1 MDRWV
6 SEFADDHASGVVRVA
21 RHPDDHD
28 PFGSPL
34 TTERLVLKQAEQQ
47 LSLPTFWFDGEG
59 QLEGQVSQS
68 LLENGLRSAEVN
80 RQHWIGMHVW
90 WDTWENRPHDDVQQL
105 AIHIEEDLSEN
116 ASITVFRLQSL
127 EMTGEIAYNGI
138 DVHHD
143 VATQMITF
151 DQNGIVTDSFEGV
164 HGWTISNE
172 NLYSEGGIPV
182 FMLETWGEVDGFVT
196 VIEVNGEVRGVI
208 GISNDDMP
216 RNPEI
221 HSQMAIFFLLSAL
234 VASGFIVRRR

>member
-1 MDRWV
+1 
-6 SEFADDHASGVVRVA
+6 
-21 RHPDDHD
+21 
-28 PFGSPL
+28 
-34 TTERLVLKQAEQQ
+34 
-47 LSLPTFWFDGEG
+47 
-59 QLEGQVSQS
+59 
-68 LLENGLRSAEVN
+68 
-80 RQHWIGMHVW
+80 
-90 WDTWENRPHDDVQQL
+90 
-105 AIHIEEDLSEN
+105 
-116 ASITVFRLQSL
+116 
-127 EMTGEIAYNGI
+127 
-138 DVHHD
+138 
-143 VATQMITF
+143 MITF
-151 DQNGIVTDSFEGV
+151 DQYGIVTDSFEGV